1 MKRLLPLLALAA
13 FAASRAAETEP
24 VAYVNATIHTVSG
37 AVIPQGA
44 LVVADRRI
52 AACGGAGVA
61 DGVARRVDCKG
72 LHLYPGLVAAETVLG
87 LSEIGS
93 LEETVDTS
101 EVGEFN
107 PNARAESS
115 VNPDSELIPVARAR
129 GILTALAAPRGGR
142 VSGTSA
148 LLRLAGRTWEEMTLA
163 APVSLHVQWPAF
175 PGPREPE
182 RETPDGKPRKKDEEE
197 KLREELRELDEMFA
211 RARAYR
217 AAREAAGKPGLPPL
231 RVDRRLEAMVA
242 PATGAIPVVVHA
254 QTVAQIRSALL
265 WAEEAGVRLVISG
278 GRDAWR
284 IAPLLAEKRIPVIWN
299 GADDLPVRTD
309 LGYDAH
315 FAAAARL
322 AEAGVPFAIA
332 MDGSAA
338 NAGNLAHVAALAAAH
353 GLPREEAVKGITLY
367 PARILG
373 VDDRLGSL
381 EAGKLATF
389 IATDGDLLDI
399 RSRVVRAVIEGREM
413 DLSSRHTRL
422 YEKYAPRRSD

>member
-1 MKRLLPLLALAA
+1 MKRLMSFLALAA
-13 FAASRAAETEP
+13 FAVLPAAEPEP
-24 VAYVNATIHTVSG
+24 VAYVNATVHPVSG
-37 AVIPQGA
+37 PAIPRGA
-44 LVVADRRI
+44 LVVAGGRI
-52 AACGGAGVA
+52 AACGEAGVA
-61 DGVARRVDCKG
+61 DGVARRVDCAG
-72 LHLYPGLVAAETVLG
+72 LHLYPGLVAADSVLG

-93 LEETVDTS
+93 LEETIDTS

-115 VNPDSELIPVARAR
+115 VNPDSDLIPVARSR
-129 GILTALAAPRGGR
+129 GVLTALSAPQGGR

-148 LLRLAGRTWEEMTLA
+148 LLRLSGRTWEEMTFA
-163 APVSLHVQWPAF
+163 APVSLHVRWPDF
-175 PGPREPE
+175 PGPRAKRPE
-182 RETPDGKPRKKDEEE
+182 KETPEEKRKKDEEE
-197 KLREELRELDEMFA
+197 KLRDDLRDLDEMFA
-211 RARAYR
+211 RARAYL
-217 AAREAAGKPGLPPL
+217 AAREAAGKPGIPLL

-242 PATGAIPVVVHA
+242 PATGRIPVVVHA
-254 QTVAQIRSALL
+254 QTVAQIRSALF

-284 IAPLLAEKRIPVIWN
+284 IAPLLALKKVPVIWS

-322 AEAGVPFAIA
+322 HEAGVPFAIA
-332 MDGSAA
+332 MDGSAS
-338 NAGNLAHVAALAAAH
+338 NAGNLAHIAALAAAH
-353 GLPREEAVKGITLY
+353 GLPPDEAVKGITLY

-399 RSRVVRAVIEGREM
+399 RSRVARAVIEGREV

-422 YEKYAPRRSD
+422 YQKYGR